1 MSDLTLK
8 YDKTIKDNVEKRYQ
22 KYKSL
27 FEMYLKL
34 KKKSKKTKS
43 LTTTLEKYE
52 EEINNIIQEMENQ
65 YNAMMNVSNY
75 LDRKVLEES
84 NNSYANRKGKEQQ
97 KLFLGLLDKQ
107 EREIS
112 RIKSL
117 LD

>member
-1 MSDLTLK
+1 MSDATLK
-8 YDKTIKDNVEKRYQ
+8 YDKNIMDKTEKRYQ

-27 FEMYLKL
+27 FETYLKL
-34 KKKSKKTKS
+34 KKKSKKNGS
-43 LTTTLEKYE
+43 LSTTLEKYE

-97 KLFLGLLDKQ
+97 KLFLDLLDKQ
-107 EREIS
+107 EKEILH
-112 RIKSL
+112 IKSL